1 MGQPL
6 CPAIPPSARPHR
18 GGSPP
23 FQGPGAA
30 CALLAFAASAALAC
44 SASAPPTE
52 IAAVPPKSQPSA
64 APAPSVSQT
73 TDASAS
79 AQSAC
84 DPLETEGFEHP
95 RAGNYTPTS
104 TPIEWGDRLAP
115 FYESL
120 ARLERGK
127 LDEPLRIAVHGD
139 SNLTKDG
146 LTGELRRVLQSRYSD
161 AGHGFMPAVRAWG
174 WYRHQ
179 NVLHDNDAWWR
190 ALAIS
195 APRVPDLGY
204 GISGI
209 AAVCRSPGGR
219 TWFQTAGEDS
229 PIGQKVSRIG
239 VYFRKHPGG
248 GRFDVIVDGGR
259 TDTVDTEA
267 ETVSAGERV
276 YHVPDAPHRLDLLTT
291 SAGETRILGVSFERD
306 RPGVVIDTFGVG
318 GSYFQALTLD
328 DHELSR
334 QMASQRKHS
343 LVIYWLGANPHYAHQ
358 YSRDVKIVVDERR
371 KDESDLPVLLISP
384 PDTASQGKNSPSNSV
399 SGMIVR
405 EMRSAADQNATAF
418 WPMREAQGGEGG
430 GGRFLRYGLAVDKQH
445 LSPEGSALMARMLLH
460 ELWRDY
466 RRYLAAHPRAGC
478 DTPAPK
484 H

>member
-1 MGQPL
+1 MGYPPR
-6 CPAIPPSARPHR
+6 PAIPRPARTPLR
-18 GGSPP
+18 RATPP
-23 FQGPGAA
+23 LHAA
-30 CALLAFAASAALAC
+30 AGLALLLAPLAALAC
-44 SASAPPTE
+44 SAGAPPPE
-52 IAAVPPKSQPSA
+52 IAAVPAHGPTA

-79 AQSAC
+79 AQPAC
-84 DPLETEGFEHP
+84 EPLATEGFEHP
-95 RAGNYTPTS
+95 HAGNYTPTS

-195 APRVPDLGY
+195 APRTPDLGY

-219 TWFQTAGEDS
+219 TWFQTANEDS
-229 PIGQKVSRIG
+229 PVGQKVSRIG

-248 GRFDVIVDGGR
+248 GRFDVLLDGDP
-259 TDTVDTEA
+259 TETIDTESD
-267 ETVSAGERV
+267 TVSAGERV

-306 RPGVVIDTFGVG
+306 RPGVVVDTFGVG

-334 QMASQRKHS
+334 QMAAQRKHA

-358 YSRDVKIVVDERR
+358 YPRDIKIVVDERR
-371 KDESDLPVLLISP
+371 KDDKDLPVLLVSP
-384 PDTASQGKNSPSNSV
+384 PDTASQGKNSPSNPV
-399 SGMIVR
+399 SPMIVR
-405 EMRSAADQNATAF
+405 EMRGAADANATAF
-418 WPMREAQGGEGG
+418 WPMRDAQGGEGG

-445 LSPEGSALMARMLLH
+445 LSPEGSNLMARMLLH

-466 RRYLAAHPRAGC
+466 HRYLATHPRAGC
-478 DTPAPK
+478 DAPPAAK
-484 H
+484 R